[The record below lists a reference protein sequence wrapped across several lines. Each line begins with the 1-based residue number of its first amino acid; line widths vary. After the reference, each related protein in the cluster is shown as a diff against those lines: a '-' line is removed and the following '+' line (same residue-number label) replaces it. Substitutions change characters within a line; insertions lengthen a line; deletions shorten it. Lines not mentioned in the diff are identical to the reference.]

1 MLMNVVEIGPF
12 GWLHLIFF
20 GVYIPVLVLRSQRQL
35 ASGRPIPWVRRYFLS
50 GAVAQLL
57 FLLISLG
64 VARLERIELAPRQLP
79 RPAGVVA
86 GAVMLAVLIAFMR
99 ARWRRNVERGLP
111 IVRMFMP
118 RDRVERAQWTTPSA
132 LAGVGEEIT
141 WRGVQFVLVW
151 RLVGDP
157 ILSAAV
163 CAALFA
169 VVHAVQGWRS
179 TPIFMA
185 IAGGCHVVVWL
196 SGSLYAVMVVH
207 FVYDLAAGLNYGRL
221 GRELGYEAA
230 GIESQ
235 T

>member
-151 RLVGDP
+151 RLVGTRSSRP
-157 ILSAAV
+157 QF
-163 CAALFA
+163 ALRCSPSF
-169 VVHAVQGWRS
+169 
-179 TPIFMA
+179 TPCR
-185 IAGGCHVVVWL
+185 AGGRRPFSWPL
-196 SGSLYAVMVVH
+196 PAAATSSSGSV
-207 FVYDLAAGLNYGRL
+207 DRC
-221 GRELGYEAA
+221 
-230 GIESQ
+230 
-235 T
+235 TP